1 MEFNHAIHQDNTH
14 AKVTIIDNEIL
25 KYTSNIIFPFIVGVI
40 LFICGLVFWVSFSDN
55 NWAI

>member
-25 KYTSNIIFPFIVGVI
+25 KYTSNIIFH
-40 LFICGLVFWVSFSDN
+40 L
-55 NWAI
+55 

>member
-25 KYTSNIIFPFIVGVI
+25 KYTSNIIFPFGVI
-40 LFICGLVFWVSFSDN
+40 LFICGLVVFIVILGFFQR
-55 NWAI
+55 